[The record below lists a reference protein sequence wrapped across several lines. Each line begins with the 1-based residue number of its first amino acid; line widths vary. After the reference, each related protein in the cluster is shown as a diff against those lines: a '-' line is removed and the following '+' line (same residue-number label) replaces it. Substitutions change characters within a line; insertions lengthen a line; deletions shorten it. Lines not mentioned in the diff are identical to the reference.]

1 MRSRM
6 FSINFFND
14 KRASLYV
21 KNMSSDS
28 FLALELHFTFRKTST
43 YNYQKALF
51 YNEHIHK
58 LDREKKIEI
67 LIVNCGK
74 FSNI

>member
-1 MRSRM
+1 
-6 FSINFFND
+6 
-14 KRASLYV
+14 
-21 KNMSSDS
+21 MSSDS